1 MTAAIAEDAN
11 LAALFQA
18 RPERAHWRG
27 WQEWRASR
35 KPFTPAPRLSLDE
48 YRALSPDER
57 FDHDFHRMATHANLR
72 LQETPMSKKVH
83 EIIFGRLLGNA
94 TITSPGT
101 RDGLM
106 ISGEPT
112 HGKTE
117 TTCWAAADFEG
128 VWRRNYAR
136 FVPGPVPGTRDNY
149 APVAYCK
156 VPPRATPKALCEVIL
171 DIYDDRHPS
180 TQNNMLRAVRDTI
193 RDHRTNTLLIDDITR
208 LKLDRKDDQD
218 TLDVIRSL
226 MDLGTTLVLIGF
238 DIPGSGLLRGARFDP
253 VADQYVFPT
262 GRSHDESGSA
272 QTGLRF
278 DLVSIEP
285 FRYSAVGSD
294 ISFIEHLAGIE
305 DQLRLFEASEGML
318 TSGGMPEYLYSRT
331 HGSVGLLRR
340 LVDDGCKRAMRT
352 REERLTRELL
362 AGIRISVESLADLDP
377 QSGEIPQVLQQD
389 SPARP
394 KKKPRPRKPKPRN
407 TVLDDH
413 GAPATA
419 SA

>member
-1 MTAAIAEDAN
+1 MTAQATQDES

-18 RPERAHWRG
+18 RPDRAHWKG
-27 WQEWRASR
+27 WQEWRAARGSF
-35 KPFTPAPRLSLDE
+35 PPAARLSLNE
-48 YRALSPDER
+48 YRALSRQER
-57 FDHDFHRMATHANLR
+57 FEHDFHRIATHANLR
-72 LQETPMSKKVH
+72 LQETPMSKKIYEV
-83 EIIFGRLLGNA
+83 IFDRLLGNA

-106 ISGEPT
+106 ITGEPT

-117 TTCWAAADFEG
+117 TTCWAAADFES
-128 VWRRNYAR
+128 VWRTHYVR
-136 FVPGPVPGTRDNY
+136 FVPGPAPGTRDNY

-156 VPPRATPKALCEVIL
+156 VPPKATPKSLCQVIL
-171 DIYDDRHPS
+171 DIYGDQHPG

-208 LKLDRKDDQD
+208 LKMDRKDDQD

-226 MDLGTTLVLIGF
+226 MDLGTTLVLVGF
-238 DIPGSGLLRGARFDP
+238 DIPKSGLLRGARRDP
-253 VADQYVFPT
+253 VTGQYVFPT

-285 FRYSAVGSD
+285 FRYSATGSD
-294 ISFIEHLAGIE
+294 SSFAEHLAGIE
-305 DQLRLFEASEGML
+305 DQLRLLEAPEGML
-318 TSGGMPEYLYSRT
+318 TSGDMPAYLHERT

-340 LVDDGCKRAMRT
+340 LIDDGCKVAMRT
-352 REERLTRELL
+352 RRERLTKDLL
-362 AGIRISVESLADLDP
+362 AGIRISVESLGDLDP
-377 QSGEIPQVLQQD
+377 DSGEIPRALRQD
-389 SPARP
+389 P
-394 KKKPRPRKPKPRN
+394 KAEPKKPRPKKPKPRN

-413 GAPATA
+413 GTPVDADA
-419 SA
+419 